1 MKKVLYGLAVVVILV
16 VVGIIVLVSGSGD
29 IIKAGV
35 ERYGPGITGG
45 NVTLESADVSI
56 FGGSLS
62 LENLVIGNPS
72 GFETPNAFTLG
83 EIAVTMDMDSLGSS
97 EIHINDIL
105 IDSPEITY
113 ELTEGQSNIEA
124 LQRNI
129 EQSIGVAAEDD
140 EEGTVSLIID
150 NLVIR
155 NAKLNVTISAI
166 ESASTEVT
174 LPDINVS
181 NIGQPGDPVS
191 PGEAATI
198 VMTALTGAI
207 AQAIATD
214 QIQGLINSAFG
225 DGDGI
230 IENVGEGLRKL
241 FGRD

>member
-1 MKKVLYGLAVVVILV
+1 MKKVLYGLAAVVILV
-16 VVGIIVLVSGSGD
+16 VVGIVVLVSGSGD
-29 IIKAGV
+29 IIKAGI

-45 NVTLESADVSI
+45 TVTLENADLSI

-62 LENLVIGNPS
+62 LQNLVIGNPS
-72 GFETPNAFTLG
+72 GFETPNAFTLR
-83 EIAVTMDMDSLGSS
+83 EIAIVMDMDSLGSS

-113 ELTEGQSNIEA
+113 ELTEGKSNIEA

-129 EQSIGVAAEDD
+129 ERNIGVAAEND
-140 EEGTVSLIID
+140 EEATVGLIID

-155 NAKLNVTISAI
+155 NAKLNVVISAI
-166 ESASTEVT
+166 ESASTEVI

-181 NIGQPGDPVS
+181 NIGRPGDPVS

-198 VMTALTGAI
+198 VMTALTGTI

-225 DGDGI
+225 DGGGI